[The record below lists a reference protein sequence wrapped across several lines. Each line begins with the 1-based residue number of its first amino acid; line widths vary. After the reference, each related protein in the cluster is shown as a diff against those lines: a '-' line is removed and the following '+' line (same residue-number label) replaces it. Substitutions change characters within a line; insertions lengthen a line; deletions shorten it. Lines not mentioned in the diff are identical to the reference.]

1 LIPNQPSAHGNALF
15 DFDRGKQEEKH
26 LLTSASFFLT
36 TNDLSLKTLLG
47 IFNSSVFRFQF
58 SLVGEKTAGGAY
70 VFKKTTIEKLLL
82 PESLFVEDSSEIA
95 AIVSQIQSLK
105 KSGSNAD
112 ISELKSQIDHLV
124 YQLYDLTKEEIEIIE
139 SAL

>member
-1 LIPNQPSAHGNALF
+1 
-15 DFDRGKQEEKH
+15 
-26 LLTSASFFLT
+26 
-36 TNDLSLKTLLG
+36 LLG